1 MVSSLPFLAPV
12 FLRKAK
18 EYRSKQSR
26 GYGSS
31 GRTQPLG
38 RSGEGYM
45 LSSLSRNGDVH
56 ESSTRDKGTTTLA
69 YATAT
74 GVDSDKQSHSGSEE
88 DMLRR
93 DDGDLI
99 LQQPENSIMKSVSY
113 SVRVDDEQGKSGY
126 S

>member
-31 GRTQPLG
+31 GRTRPVG

-45 LSSLSRNGDVH
+45 LSSLSRSGDPH
-56 ESSTRDKGTTTLA
+56 ESATRGKGTTTLA

-93 DDGDLI
+93 DDRELP
-99 LQQPENSIMKSVSY
+99 LQQPEGAIMKSVSY
-113 SVRVDDEQGKSGY
+113 SVRVDDERGKSIY
-126 S
+126 